1 MVRSRSWWH
10 GEDGGG
16 AAVLTKMVDS
26 GRRWRRVDGGAAEK
40 MIASGTAGLFVV
52 AVASPAMV

>member
-16 AAVLTKMVDS
+16 AAVRTKMVDS
-26 GRRWRRVDGGAAEK
+26 GRRWRRVDGG
-40 MIASGTAGLFVV
+40 TAGWFVV